1 MLLFWDFRRRQ
12 SSCNCKKVIKYVCS
26 LFVLFFPKS
35 FISTNILLYACL
47 LTSKNIEIV
56 LQFPHNWEF
65 EKDVSAFQLKLYWR
79 NNNWRRE
86 PDRDMHQ
93 NRRILAIIQDCR
105 SREGGGGHWPSQ
117 ILADQLTLSQPRGGG
132 RLCPPNYYIPPLQI
146 FRPSYGSELEHGVA
160 DIS

>member
-1 MLLFWDFRRRQ
+1 MLLFWGFRRRQ

-35 FISTNILLYACL
+35 VISTNILLYACL

-86 PDRDMHQ
+86 PHRDMHQ

-105 SREGGGGHWPSQ
+105 SREGGGHWPSQ
-117 ILADQLTLSQPRGGG
+117 INSISTKGWGQIMPTKLLHS
-132 RLCPPNYYIPPLQI
+132 PLQI